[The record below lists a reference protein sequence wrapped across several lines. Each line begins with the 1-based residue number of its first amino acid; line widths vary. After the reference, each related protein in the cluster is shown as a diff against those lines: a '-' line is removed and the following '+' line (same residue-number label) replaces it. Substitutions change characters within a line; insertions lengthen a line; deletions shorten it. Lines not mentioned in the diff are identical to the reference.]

1 MGKKLTSVTIVG
13 GGTAGWMSA
22 VYLATQLNRRAD
34 RPIAV
39 TLIESPN
46 VPTVG
51 VGEATVPAMPHW
63 LRRMQISETEFFAR
77 CNATFKLGVRF
88 TNWNVMPDGSPR
100 AYVHPFD
107 GVGDLIWDVS
117 PAYHYYRFHGP
128 ADPADYVGIYS
139 PADALIDARKGPKR
153 LEQDDFESVTNY
165 AYHLDA
171 GLFAGFLKEIALA
184 RGVTHVLDDV
194 VEVKQREDGFIDTL
208 VLKEN
213 GEHSVELVIDCTG
226 FRSLLLQDTLGV
238 PFESYDKYLFND
250 RALALQIPHADP
262 DVLEPCT
269 RSTALS
275 SGWSWRVP
283 LHSRIGTGYVFSSRF
298 QDDDAAADEYLAHL
312 GDVPKGATPRVIA
325 MKVGRAA
332 RSWEKNCIAIG
343 LSGGFVE
350 PLESTAIYLIESG
363 LRWLGSYFPDADFA
377 PALARRYNALT
388 ERLYREIRDFIV
400 LHYITSNRTDSPY
413 WLAAQHEL
421 PVPDSLAE
429 ALDVMKHALP
439 DSDDFDQGLLF
450 NHYSYL
456 LVLAGKGLLDDLDL
470 PLSDR
475 IAEEDWKRFS
485 RTMRRT
491 KADMLRALP
500 DHRKLVDA
508 IRSRSKHAAG
518 ARAGEEEAAVL

>member
-1 MGKKLTSVTIVG
+1 MAKKLTSVTIVG

-22 VYLATQLNRRAD
+22 VFLATHLNRRAD

-63 LRRMQISETEFFAR
+63 LRRMEISETEFIAR

-88 TNWNVMPDGSPR
+88 AAWNAMPDGSPR

-107 GVGDLIWDVS
+107 GVADLIWDVS
-117 PAYHYYRFHGP
+117 PAYHYFRFAGP

-171 GLFAGFLKEIALA
+171 GLFAQFLKEIALA
-184 RGVTHVLDDV
+184 RRVTHVLDDV
-194 VEVKQREDGFIDTL
+194 VEVRQRDDGFIDSL
-208 VLKEN
+208 VLKE
-213 GEHSVELVIDCTG
+213 GGGHPVELVIDCTG
-226 FRSLLLQDTLGV
+226 FRGLILQGTLGV
-238 PFESYDKYLFND
+238 PFESYDRYLFND

-262 DVLEPCT
+262 TVLEPCT

-275 SGWSWRVP
+275 AGWAWRVP
-283 LHSRIGTGYVFSSRF
+283 LQTRLGTGYVFSSRF
-298 QDDDAAADEYLAHL
+298 KDDDAAADEFLAHL
-312 GDVPKGATPRVIA
+312 GDVPEGATPRAIA

-332 RSWEKNCIAIG
+332 RGWEKNCVAIG
-343 LSGGFVE
+343 LAGGFVE

-363 LRWLGSYFPDADFA
+363 LRWLGSLFPDTEFA
-377 PALARRYNALT
+377 PSLARRYNTLMD
-388 ERLYREIRDFIV
+388 RLYREIRDFIV
-400 LHYITSNRTDSPY
+400 LHYVTSNRTDSPY
-413 WLAAQHEL
+413 WEAAQHDL
-421 PVPDSLAE
+421 AVPDSLAE
-429 ALDVMKHALP
+429 AIEVIRHSLP
-439 DSDDFDQGLLF
+439 DSDDFDRGLLF

-456 LVLAGKGLLDDLDL
+456 LVLAGKGLMDGLDL

-475 IAEEDWKRFS
+475 IAEEDWRQFA
-485 RTMRRT
+485 RTMRRVR
-491 KADMLRALP
+491 ADMLRALP

-508 IRSRSKHAAG
+508 IRGRAKGAAVEG
-518 ARAGEEEAAVL
+518 AAREEAHVL

>member
-1 MGKKLTSVTIVG
+1 MAKKLTSVTIVG

-22 VYLATQLNRRAD
+22 VFLATHLNRRAD
-34 RPIAV
+34 VPIRI

-63 LRRMQISETEFFAR
+63 LQRMGISETEFIAR

-88 TNWNVMPDGSPR
+88 TNWNVKPDGSPR

-107 GVGDLIWDVS
+107 GVADLIWGVN
-117 PAYHYYRFHGP
+117 PAYHYCRFAGP
-128 ADPADYVGIYS
+128 ADPADYVGVYS
-139 PADALIDARKGPKR
+139 PADALIDARRGPKR
-153 LEQDDFESVTNY
+153 PEQEDFESVTNY

-171 GLFAGFLKEIALA
+171 GLFAGLLKEIALA

-194 VEVKQREDGFIDTL
+194 VEVERRDDGFIDRL
-208 VLKEN
+208 LLKEK
-213 GEHSVELVIDCTG
+213 GEHPVELVIDCTG
-226 FRSLLLQDTLGV
+226 FRSVILQETLGV
-238 PFESYDKYLFND
+238 PFESYEKSLFND
-250 RALALQIPHADP
+250 RALALQIPHPDP
-262 DVLEPCT
+262 AVLEPCT

-275 SGWSWRVP
+275 AGWVWRVP
-283 LHSRIGTGYVFSSRF
+283 LHSRVGTGYVFSSRF
-298 QDDDAAADEYLAHL
+298 KDDDAAADEFLAHL
-312 GDVPKGATPRVIA
+312 GDVPEGASPRVIG

-363 LRWLGSYFPDADFA
+363 LRWLGAYFPDADFA
-377 PALARRYNALT
+377 PSLARRYNALMD
-388 ERLYREIRDFIV
+388 RLYREIRDFIV
-400 LHYITSNRTDSPY
+400 LHYITSNRTDTPY
-413 WLAAQHEL
+413 WVASQHDIE
-421 PVPDSLAE
+421 VPDSLAE
-429 ALDVMKHALP
+429 AIEVMRHALP
-439 DSDDFDQGLLF
+439 DSDDFEQGLLF

-456 LVLAGKGLLDDLDL
+456 LVLAGKGLLDGLDL

-475 IAEEDWKRFS
+475 IAEEDWKQFARH
-485 RTMRRT
+485 MRRVR
-491 KADMLRALP
+491 ADMLRALP

-508 IRSRSKHAAG
+508 IRSRATG
-518 ARAGEEEAAVL
+518 PAGEGAPKEEAHVL